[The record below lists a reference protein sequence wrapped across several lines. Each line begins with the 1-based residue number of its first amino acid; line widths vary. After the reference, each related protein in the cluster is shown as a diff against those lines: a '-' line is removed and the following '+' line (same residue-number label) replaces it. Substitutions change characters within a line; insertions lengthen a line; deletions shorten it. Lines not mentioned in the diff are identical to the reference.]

1 MHGALGGGSPA
12 SGRATNLP
20 PRCCCHRP
28 VLVLRSN
35 RYRAG
40 GTGCRSSRRHG
51 PRRRAAWQAQLQ
63 QQKQGRVWGML
74 SRVVERVGIEVSG
87 SRMKTMKQRVMAGNA
102 RNSPRTRCP

>member
-1 MHGALGGGSPA
+1 MPWGGSPA

-87 SRMKTMKQRVMAGNA
+87 LRMKTMKQRVVA
-102 RNSPRTRCP
+102 